1 MPQNLVYAAELRVCP
16 TELSVYCRTQGVAQN
31 LVYAAELRVCLGF
44 DDYCHAAELRV
55 CCRTRGM
62 LQNYGVCCRKVR
74 VNQSCFFLFSRRRPF
89 GVAQNL
95 NNEMMVSDINP

>member
-31 LVYAAELRVCLGF
+31 LVYAAELRVCPGF
-44 DDYCHAAELRV
+44 DGYYHTAELGV
-55 CCRTRGM
+55 CCRTWGM
-62 LQNYGVCCRKVR
+62 LQNYGVCCKKS
-74 VNQSCFFLFSRRRPF
+74 QGKPKLLLLLSRRRPF

-95 NNEMMVSDINP
+95 NNEMMVSNINP